1 MISSFV
7 KLTWIPGAHLYYE
20 SWISYSSSYCDFITF
35 NKVFLEVDWLEIVLF
50 KKDVTLLNLMQDN
63 FMALFSWE
71 NALGETTQFSES
83 KLVEI

>member
-1 MISSFV
+1 MNLEFPTVVPIV
-7 KLTWIPGAHLYYE
+7 
-20 SWISYSSSYCDFITF
+20 TF
-35 NKVFLEVDWLEIVLF
+35 NKVFLEVDWLEILLF